1 MSYFNY
7 FRAHD
12 QFMPRHFGF
21 RGGGFLPPRG
31 GVSITE
37 NVTIKNG
44 PSGFWGFMTGL
55 TQGLFGGGMG
65 CGMGMGS
72 VFGGMPMMGMGMGM
86 PMMGM
91 MGMSPYA
98 YLNGATSQGSAQ
110 TQTGDTHLKNLTQ
123 AYSKS
128 YEIVS
133 HPDKKG
139 IYQAFPKDGGKPIE
153 GTYDELCDKLAK
165 ENEEPTVKTKKEP
178 EKTEA
183 QLKEEK
189 AKEQGLEL
197 KDKDAGQDDK
207 DTGSRVGGEDEGSR
221 TRGSGT
227 GVTEHGSGRH
237 GVKVPEG
244 WYRAPKG
251 KDGQVMIANHSLRAG
266 MSARQVT
273 DIILNNKVNYLT
285 AQDRNKLAAE
295 VERYNPSIFKNG
307 KVVDGADLSK
317 LDIPSIDY
325 IKNKYV
331 NHDKMSTTSGTR
343 EARGTYRS
351 SDGTSNTVGKTVTS
365 TTGRYAKQINGK
377 WHYFAQDGT
386 ELNETHVRK
395 NDPDLW
401 SKTH

>member
-55 TQGLFGGGMG
+55 TQGLFGGGVG

-72 VFGGMPMMGMGMGM
+72 IFGCPSMPMMGM

-165 ENEEPTVKTKKEP
+165 ENEEPTVKAKKEP
-178 EKTEA
+178 EKTEV

-189 AKEQGLEL
+189 AKEKGLEL

-221 TRGSGT
+221 TRGSRT